1 MTGADV
7 WHRAAGLHLDVGGT
21 VIKHAVY
28 HAPPFGLNRRADE
41 AAIRP

>member
-1 MTGADV
+1 VTGADV